1 MVWIDYVIIAVIV
14 FFFLVS
20 LIRGFVREALSL
32 VIWGCVFFVVSYY
45 YIYLLVWFTGFEDE
59 LVRNGIVIAVLFIV
73 ILIVGVIVNFVIG

>member
-20 LIRGFVREALSL
+20 LICGFVCEVLLL